1 MSGNFT
7 GPLHALKLGAP
18 INLYFLAS
26 TLLSPPEGADPALLR
41 SAQILFAVSAYRCLF
56 PCRYKD
62 NIVLHDSLLSSI
74 FLTRLLATFAEI
86 AFIFQF
92 STLLRRLNTS
102 GIEWVD
108 WLAWAMMLQVVLSQI
123 FVWWAILSRRL
134 VFYFYE
140 EIGWFLM
147 FLANTVASASLLAN
161 GEPSPAAAGLLQLN
175 LLFGAF
181 YLPWQILHLRSL
193 RLDATSH
200 QENDMVHGLP
210 STAVVAQAWKE
221 AVFQRRVRQDADAWG
236 GWIGLVWMVCYWA
249 TLIPL
254 WAYHIATTNL
264 S

>member
-1 MSGNFT
+1 
-7 GPLHALKLGAP
+7 
-18 INLYFLAS
+18 
-26 TLLSPPEGADPALLR
+26 
-41 SAQILFAVSAYRCLF
+41 
-56 PCRYKD
+56 
-62 NIVLHDSLLSSI
+62 
-74 FLTRLLATFAEI
+74 
-86 AFIFQF
+86 
-92 STLLRRLNTS
+92 
-102 GIEWVD
+102 
-108 WLAWAMMLQVVLSQI
+108 MMLQVVLSQI
-123 FVWWAILSRRL
+123 FVWWAILSRQL

-147 FLANTVASASLLAN
+147 FLANTVASASLLVDSDP
-161 GEPSPAAAGLLQLN
+161 GPTAAGLLRLN

-193 RLDATSH
+193 RRDATSH
-200 QENDMVHGLP
+200 QSNDPPRGLR
-210 STAVVAQAWKE
+210 SMAVVAQSWKD